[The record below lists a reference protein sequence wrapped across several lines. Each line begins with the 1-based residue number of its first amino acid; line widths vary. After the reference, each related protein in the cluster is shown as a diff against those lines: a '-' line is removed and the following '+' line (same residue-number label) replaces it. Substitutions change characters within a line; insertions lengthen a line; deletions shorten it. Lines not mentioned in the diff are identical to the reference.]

1 MTVLDPL
8 IIWIWKIKDEFPDDD
23 WLVTPGSKEDLVNL
37 EIHRIEYLVWRRGKD
52 EFCIGNYLGVLLQTK
67 NLEEM
72 KKFILSR
79 FGNKEDEQPFKEFF
93 ISLINFIGEYPK
105 ITIMFDEE
113 KENRIDFGITKREK
127 DTEITQFYIAKSD
140 GFFVTM
146 TIEDSNN
153 NVVEEFYKGSRIEF
167 RKWFINW
174 LMDEYG

>member
-37 EIHRIEYLVWRRGKD
+37 EIHQIEYLIWRKGRD
-52 EFCIGNYLGVLLQTK
+52 EFCIGNYLGVL
-67 NLEEM
+67 
-72 KKFILSR
+72 

-93 ISLINFIGEYPK
+93 ISLISFIGEYPK

>member
-37 EIHRIEYLVWRRGKD
+37 EIHQIEYLIWRRGRD

-79 FGNKEDEQPFKEFF
+79 FENKEDEQPFKDFF

-105 ITIMFDEE
+105 ITIKFNEE

-146 TIEDSNN
+146 TIEDSTN
-153 NVVEEFYKGSRIEF
+153 NVVEEFYNGSRVEF
-167 RKWFINW
+167 GKWFINW
-174 LMDEYG
+174 LMEEYG

>member
-8 IIWIWKIKDEFPDDD
+8 IIWIWKIKDEFPDDG
-23 WLVTPGSKEDLVNL
+23 WLVTPGSKEDIINL
-37 EIHRIEYLVWRRGKD
+37 EIHQIEYLIWRNGKD
-52 EFCIGNYLGVLLQTK
+52 ELCIGNYLGVLLQTK

-79 FGNKEDEQPFKEFF
+79 FGNKEDEQPFREFF

-105 ITIMFDEE
+105 ITIIINE
-113 KENRIDFGITKREK
+113 ENRIDFGITKRVK
-127 DTEITQFYIAKSD
+127 DTKITQIYTAKSD

-167 RKWFINW
+167 GKWFINW
-174 LMDEYG
+174 LMEEYG